1 MGGSSSSLDLN
12 SLNYEKIKNFNKRI
26 VIHKSKYGDSN
37 EEKESERV
45 RESEKDGVRERERQR
60 ERERGRETETA
71 G

>member
-45 RESEKDGVRERERQR
+45 RESEKDGV
-60 ERERGRETETA
+60 
-71 G
+71 